1 MSASRRTSPAW
12 RDLTGL
18 IFCAK
23 NVIFKAMSADFSW
36 PIFGHKNQLKFLQDT
51 LRQGHLA
58 NTYLFYGPSGL
69 GKKMIADYFAQSLFC
84 QGESA
89 KPCGHCQNCR
99 LISRGTFLDLYKLG
113 YHQDLSIDNVR
124 EFLHSLS
131 LSNVSGQRKLAII
144 YGVHTINLFSANALL
159 KTLEEPPKNT
169 TIILIADSIVNLPAT
184 VISRAQLLK
193 FKSLSRSDMEAW
205 LANYDFN
212 QAEKETIINLS
223 FGKPGVALKMMAD
236 NLGTFKNN
244 SDFIIKLLAS
254 NTFNYMQAID
264 KWFELLKKDYA
275 GYKVYE
281 LGNLTRDY
289 LDLFEVFLRDL
300 LWLKLNRPI
309 VAEIYHNDLQKIAR
323 EFRVDSLVN
332 NLLSLYKIRQKL
344 SYNVSPQLLWEN
356 LLLSVK

>member
-1 MSASRRTSPAW
+1 
-12 RDLTGL
+12 
-18 IFCAK
+18 
-23 NVIFKAMSADFSW
+23 MSADFSW

-51 LRQGHLA
+51 LRQGRLA

-69 GKKMIADYFAQSLFC
+69 GKKMMADYFAQSLFC
-84 QGESA
+84 QAETT
-89 KPCGHCQNCR
+89 KPCGQCQNCR

-113 YHQDLSIDNVR
+113 YNQDLSIDNVR

-131 LSNVSGQRKLAII
+131 LSNVSGERKLAII

-184 VISRAQLLK
+184 VMSRAQLLK
-193 FKSLSRSDMEAW
+193 FKSLSRDDMKAW
-205 LANYDFN
+205 LATYDFSES
-212 QAEKETIINLS
+212 EKETIINLS

-236 NLGTFKNN
+236 HLDNFKTNA
-244 SDFIIKLLAS
+244 DFIIKLLSS

-264 KWFELLKKDYA
+264 KWFETLKKDHA

-281 LGNLTRDY
+281 LGNLTKDY

-300 LWLKLNRPI
+300 LWIKLGRPI
-309 VAEIYHNDLQKIAR
+309 VTELYRDDLQKIAK
-323 EFRVDSLVN
+323 EFSADSLVN
-332 NLLSLYKIRQKL
+332 NLLSLNKMKQKL